1 MNVPSF
7 VAARHGR
14 RAASF
19 VSAILLSACCIGGFS
34 SAGEMSAKQPKYG
47 SRAVRM
53 YHARRYLRE
62 NEAPDFWA
70 LMPYY
75 VHQYSERACSVAS
88 TTMVVNAARA
98 RSELMSDEE
107 LVSQK
112 ALLRRV
118 GYPQWNNAIQ
128 PGGRGVTI
136 EDLGRYLTEALELY
150 CHDEYEVDAVRVSAS
165 DDGLRERVR
174 NMLIENEQSDDDFVI
189 VFFWQATFTDDP
201 EGKSGH
207 VSPIGAYDEEN
218 ERALILDPDRDWY
231 EPYWVPLDVLVEGL
245 ARRDPE
251 TGRSRGYLWVRKRHE
266 VAIRTVDER
275 K

>member
-14 RAASF
+14 RTASF
-19 VSAILLSACCIGGFS
+19 VLATLLSVSCGLGVS
-34 SAGEMSAKQPKYG
+34 SAGEKSSQQPKYG

-53 YHARRYLRE
+53 FHARQYLRE

-75 VHQYSERACSVAS
+75 VHQFSERACSVAS
-88 TTMVVNAARA
+88 TTMVINAARA
-98 RSELMSDEE
+98 QAELMSDEE

-112 ALLRRV
+112 AILRRV
-118 GYPQWNNAIQ
+118 SYPKWNNAIQ

-136 EDLGRYLTEALELY
+136 EDLGRYLTQALYLY
-150 CHDEYEVDAVRVSAS
+150 CEDEYRVEAVRVDAG
-165 DDGLRERVR
+165 DEDLRERVR

-207 VSPIGAYDEEN
+207 VSPIGAYDEVN

-231 EPYWVPLDVLVEGL
+231 EPYWVPLDVLVEGM

-251 TGRSRGYLWVRKRHE
+251 SGRSRGYIWVRKQHE
-266 VAIRTVDER
+266 VAVQTVGER
-275 K
+275 

>member
-7 VAARHGR
+7 VAERHGR
-14 RAASF
+14 RTASF
-19 VSAILLSACCIGGFS
+19 VLATLLSVSCGFEVS
-34 SAGEMSAKQPKYG
+34 SAGEKSPQQPKYG

-53 YHARRYLRE
+53 FHARQYLRE

-75 VHQYSERACSVAS
+75 VHQFSERACSVAS

-98 RSELMSDEE
+98 QSELMSDDE

-118 GYPQWNNAIQ
+118 SYPRWNNAIQ
-128 PGGRGVTI
+128 EGGRGVTI
-136 EDLGRYLTEALELY
+136 EDLGHYLTQALELY
-150 CHDEYEVDAVRVSAS
+150 CNDEYEVDAVRVDAS
-165 DDGLRERVR
+165 DDGLHERVR
-174 NMLIENEQSDDDFVI
+174 KMLIENERTDDDFVI

-201 EGKSGH
+201 EGKTGH
-207 VSPIGAYDEEN
+207 VAPIGAYDEEN

-231 EPYWVPLDVLVEGL
+231 EPYWVPLDVLVEGM
-245 ARRDPE
+245 ARRDPD
-251 TGRSRGYLWVRKRHE
+251 TGRSRGYIWVRKHQE
-266 VAIRTVDER
+266 FVAHSAEEEQ
-275 K
+275 